1 VGSTRIRL
9 VKDADIDSVYALC
22 AKEQWNHSTKV
33 IKRLLDLEPNG
44 CFVAEVDGAFA
55 GQVFS
60 VSFGDVGWIGLMIVD
75 ERYRRK
81 GVATT
86 LMKKAV
92 AYLLDSGTR
101 TIKLEAVPD
110 IRGLYRKLGFV
121 DELDSL
127 RYVGTSSKND
137 RTIASNIEPLATEDI
152 ERVAEFDSKHFG
164 ANRLRLLEE
173 LNKDH
178 LENCFFS
185 HISSQVIGYIMAY
198 EMDRGYRIGP
208 WICDPEHPAV
218 ARELF
223 AKCLGTFEAGAPLYV
238 GVPAV
243 NAAAGSIL
251 SGMGFKLVDKSIRM
265 YLGPKTAT
273 SQGIF
278 SICGPENG

>member
-1 VGSTRIRL
+1 MGRVRIRL

-22 AKEQWNHSTKV
+22 KKEQWNHSTKV
-33 IKRLLDLEPNG
+33 IKRLFNIEPKG

-60 VSFGDVGWIGLMIVD
+60 VSFGHVGWIGLMIVD
-75 ERYRRK
+75 ERHRRK

-86 LMKKAV
+86 LMRKAV
-92 AYLLDSGTR
+92 AYLLESGAE

-127 RYVGTSSKND
+127 RYVGVSNKHG
-137 RTIASNIEPLATEDI
+137 RTIASNIEPLATEDM
-152 ERVAEFDSKHFG
+152 EEVAEFDTKHFG
-164 ANRLRLLEE
+164 VNRLRLLEE

-178 LENCFFS
+178 PENCFFS
-185 HISSQVIGYIMAY
+185 RISSQVIGYIMAY
-198 EMDRGYRIGP
+198 EMDRSYRIGP
-208 WICDPEHPAV
+208 WVCDPEHPAV
-218 ARELF
+218 AQELF
-223 AKCLGTFEAGAPLYV
+223 AKCLGTFETGTLLYV

-243 NAAAGSIL
+243 NATAGNIL
-251 SGMGFKLVDKSIRM
+251 SEMGFKLVDKSIRM
-265 YLGPKTAT
+265 YLGPETAT
-273 SQGIF
+273 PQGIF